1 MTTAHQLILELT
13 VVTAFAVTLWA
24 LFALRQE
31 NRLRCDAEAHLDD
44 LLNDYEENADSV
56 LSQLRDIQHATFRS
70 VYDWENE

>member
-13 VVTAFAVTLWA
+13 VVTAFAVTVWA

-44 LLNDYEENADSV
+44 LLNDYEDNADSV
-56 LSQLRDIQHATFRS
+56 LSQLRDIQHATFLS
-70 VYDWENE
+70 AYDWENE